1 MDAWMSQLTDIG
13 ISHITNNNNNNNN
26 NMTNEIKKATAK
38 KAITAVKKPT
48 KKEKAVLLEKAR
60 IEAEIHAEI
69 FGEVNCYYS

>member
-1 MDAWMSQLTDIG
+1 MK
-13 ISHITNNNNNNNN
+13 
-26 NMTNEIKKATAK
+26 NEIKKTTAK

>member
-1 MDAWMSQLTDIG
+1 MRKTLHS
-13 ISHITNNNNNNNN
+13 TNNI
-26 NMTNEIKKATAK
+26 MKNEIKKTTAK

>member
-1 MDAWMSQLTDIG
+1 MK
-13 ISHITNNNNNNNN
+13 
-26 NMTNEIKKATAK
+26 NEIKRTTSA

-48 KKEKAVLLEKAR
+48 KKEKAALLRKAR